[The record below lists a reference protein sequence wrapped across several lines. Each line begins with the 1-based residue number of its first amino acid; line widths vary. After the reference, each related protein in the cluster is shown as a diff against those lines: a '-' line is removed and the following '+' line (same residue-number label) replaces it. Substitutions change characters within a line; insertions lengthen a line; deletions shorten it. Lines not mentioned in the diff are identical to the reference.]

1 MNKTKQKTL
10 LIILA
15 ILTLTTVVFIFSNSL
30 KSGEESRE
38 ASGRF
43 AEIFGG
49 AIRFF
54 FGEDADVNY
63 VVRKGAHLT
72 EFALLGALT
81 FLLVRAL
88 TEFSGVKL
96 LSCGFFGTLAVAVI
110 DEYIQTFTGRTS
122 LVSDVL
128 IDFAG
133 ALLGMLAAFLCY
145 IVIRKCRK

>member
-10 LIILA
+10 LVILA
-15 ILTLTTVVFIFSNSL
+15 VLTLLTVVFIFSNSM

-43 AEIFGG
+43 SEIFDS
-49 AIRFF
+49 AVRFL

-63 VVRKGAHLT
+63 IVRKGAHLA

-96 LSCGFFGTLAVAVI
+96 LSCGLFGTLAVAVI

-128 IDFAG
+128 IDFSG